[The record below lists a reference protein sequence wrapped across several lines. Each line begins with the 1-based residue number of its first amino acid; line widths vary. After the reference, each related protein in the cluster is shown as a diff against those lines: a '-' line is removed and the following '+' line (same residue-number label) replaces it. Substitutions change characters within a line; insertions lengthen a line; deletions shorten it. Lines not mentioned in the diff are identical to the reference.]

1 MPLLLALPLL
11 NGFAGEFLILIGVF
25 QHHAAWASWTS
36 TGAVLSAIYLLWAYQ
51 RSMLGEVTVDANRKL
66 PDASSREH
74 LILAVLSLFILFMGV
89 ASPLFTSRMQTSAD
103 NVLRLMTRSHA
114 VDAKRQLATPL
125 QPNSLGQR
133 ASADPIPSSVAGL
146 K

>member
-1 MPLLLALPLL
+1 
-11 NGFAGEFLILIGVF
+11 
-25 QHHAAWASWTS
+25 
-36 TGAVLSAIYLLWAYQ
+36 
-51 RSMLGEVTVDANRKL
+51 MLGEVTVDANRKL
-66 PDASSREH
+66 PDANSRER

-114 VDAKRQLATPL
+114 VDA
-125 QPNSLGQR
+125 LGQSPKSNSPG
-133 ASADPIPSSVAGL
+133 AITANSAAATTSHSLAGA